1 MGKTLFIA
9 EKPSVA
15 MDFVKL
21 LKVNGRRNNGYIEGE
36 NSIFTWCVGHMVT
49 MSYPEAYN
57 EKLKYWNLRDLPFL
71 PEEYKY
77 QVIQSAS
84 GQFNV
89 VSSLMNREDVD
100 TIYVCTDSGR
110 EAILT

>member
-21 LKVNGRRNNGYIEGE
+21 LNVKGIRSNGYIEGE
-36 NSIFTWCVGHMVT
+36 KSIFTWCVGHMVT
-49 MSYPEAYN
+49 MSYPEAYD
-57 EKLKYWNLRDLPFL
+57 EKLKFWNLKDLPFL
-71 PEEYKY
+71 PNEYKY
-77 QVIQSAS
+77 EVISSAAN
-84 GQFNV
+84 QFNIV
-89 VSSLMNREDVD
+89 NSLMNRKDVD
-100 TIYVCTDSGR
+100 CIYVCTDSGR